1 MIKPNVLYVDDLQA
15 NLILFQA
22 TFERDYNIFLAE
34 SGVKALDTLKKENIQ
49 VLVTDQRMPD
59 MTGTELLE
67 IVTREYPDI
76 RRFLLTAYTDY
87 ETVVEAVN
95 KGHIH
100 GYINKPLKANDVKKS
115 INNSL
120 EIYYLQQKNRQMM
133 MELERANE
141 DLSGLDT
148 LKTEILKI
156 MSHEIRAPMDRI
168 MGTIHV
174 LKDKIQSEELIQ
186 VINILDT
193 SVSRLEHFSLMA
205 EQISALIS
213 QERKLNLEEISFKQL
228 VAYSLVEAGEWI
240 REKDIRI
247 DFQQQGDLS
256 ITADSELLISCFVN
270 IMNHAIRHTNSA
282 ETILIRAYREN
293 NQTVCEVTDTGK
305 NYSEK
310 QLEKL
315 TRHFS
320 KPGSLMDLRF
330 GIELALAQ
338 LIMTT
343 HNGAIG
349 FGAKDKNSA
358 SIKLIFGKN
367 ADVLP

>member
-1 MIKPNVLYVDDLQA
+1 MIKPNVLYVDDMQA

-22 TFERDYNIFLAE
+22 TFELDYNIFLAE
-34 SGVKALDTLKKENIQ
+34 SGMKALDTLKKENIQ

-76 RRFLLTAYTDY
+76 RRFLFTAYADY

-100 GYINKPLKANDVKKS
+100 GYVTKPLKAEDVKKS

-120 EIYYLQQKNRQMM
+120 EIYYLRQKNRQMI

-141 DLSGLDT
+141 ELSGLDT

-156 MSHEIRAPMDRI
+156 MSHEIRTPMDRI

-193 SVSRLEHFSLMA
+193 SVSRLEHFSSMA
-205 EQISALIS
+205 EQISALKS

-247 DFQQQGDLS
+247 DFQQQGNLV

-270 IMNHAIRHTNSA
+270 IINHAIRHTNSA

-293 NQTVCEVTDTGK
+293 NLKVCEVTDTGK

-315 TRHFS
+315 TGHFS
-320 KPGSLMDLRF
+320 KPGSQMDLRF

-338 LIMTT
+338 LIMIT

-349 FGAKDKNSA
+349 FTAKDNSSA
-358 SIKLIFGKN
+358 SIKLIFGEN

>member
-15 NLILFQA
+15 NLILFQT

-34 SGVKALDTLKKENIQ
+34 SGMKALDTLKKENIQ
-49 VLVTDQRMPD
+49 VLITDQRMPD
-59 MTGTELLE
+59 VTGTELLE

-100 GYINKPLKANDVKKS
+100 GYLTKPLKAEEVKKS

-120 EIYYLQQKNRQMM
+120 EIYYLLQKNKHMM
-133 MELERANE
+133 MELARANE
-141 DLSGLDT
+141 ELSGLGN

-156 MSHEIRAPMDRI
+156 MSHEIRMPLNRI
-168 MGTIHV
+168 RGTIHM
-174 LKDKIQSEELIQ
+174 LKDKIQSEELIK
-186 VINILDT
+186 VINIIDT
-193 SVSRLEHFSLMA
+193 SVSRLEQYSSMA
-205 EQISALIS
+205 EQISALKS
-213 QERKLNLEEISFKQL
+213 RERKLNLEEISLRQL
-228 VAYSLVEAGEWI
+228 VADSLVEAGEWI
-240 REKDIRI
+240 RGKDIRI
-247 DFQQQGDLS
+247 DFQQPGDLV

-270 IMNHAIRHTNSA
+270 IINHAIRHTNSA

-293 NQTVCEVTDTGK
+293 NQTVCDVTDTGK
-305 NYSEK
+305 NYSQK
-310 QLEKL
+310 RLEEL
-315 TRHFS
+315 TRYFN

-338 LIMTT
+338 LIMET

-349 FGAKDKNSA
+349 FAATDKSDA
-358 SIKLIFGKN
+358 SIKLIFGEN
-367 ADVLP
+367 AYVLP